1 MARKLVVLS
10 DGSWIAPQFRSKNRR
25 VPGNATLAF
34 HSIAETHESGDEQI
48 RYLHDLEAK
57 PGAFKRLMQRTFGL
71 GMKAEIFNSY
81 TFLSH
86 NYRGEEDEIYLFGA
100 GLGACNIRRLTD
112 LLEKVG
118 ILPPE
123 KLDLLPEAY
132 EYSQIPVEA
141 LESPGAKSLAEHLP
155 SQPAR
160 IRFLGCWDT
169 VGSHGLPLPGL
180 HGISQSWMTF
190 HDHKINA
197 NVDSAFQALALDE
210 RRSRFKPG
218 LWTGIH
224 SRATTAVEQVWFPG
238 SHENIVGGRR
248 DSRLSDIAL
257 RWMLDRAAEQG
268 LHIDLEKLEEMSAP
282 DILGNIAMYR
292 RKVFGVRVPFKKM
305 FNRPIGLSGKDFP
318 PGYEPEKLHE
328 SVLKRRELDKK
339 YSPRQLASL
348 SDSDMPVYREQMGP
362 TANKRRHAR
371 TKIDWP
377 GHIITN
383 ETKMNVSLV
392 DYSRSGAKVWYQ
404 GNVPKGT
411 ELVLQSSRAFSD
423 GLKSRV
429 VWVQDNFLGL
439 EFVSPLPAEATA

>member
-1 MARKLVVLS
+1 MARKLVILS
-10 DGSWIAPQFRSKNRR
+10 DGSWIASQFRSRNRR

-34 HSIAETHESGDEQI
+34 HAISEQNGNGSEQV

-57 PGAFKRLMQRTFGL
+57 PGLHRRIMQRTFGA
-71 GMKAEIFNSY
+71 GVKSEIFNSY
-81 TFLSH
+81 RFLSQ
-86 NYRGEEDEIYLFGA
+86 NYRDENDQIYLFGA

-112 LLEKVG
+112 LLDKVG

-132 EYSQIPVEA
+132 EYSQIPEEA
-141 LESPGAKSLAEHLP
+141 LETPGARSLAENLP
-155 SQPAR
+155 SRPVR

-190 HDHKINA
+190 HDHKVNA
-197 NVDSAFQALALDE
+197 NVESAFQALALDE

-218 LWTGIH
+218 LWTGVH
-224 SRATTAVEQVWFPG
+224 SPATKTVEQVWFPG

-268 LHIDLEKLEEMSAP
+268 LQIDTTKLEEMITP
-282 DILGNIAMYR
+282 DVLGKIAMNR
-292 RKVFGVRVPFKKM
+292 RKVLGVRVPFKKL
-305 FNRPIGLSGKDFP
+305 FNRPVGLAGKNFP
-318 PGYEPEKLHE
+318 PEFEPEKLHE
-328 SVLKRRELDKK
+328 SILKRRELDKK
-339 YSPRQLASL
+339 YRPRQLASL
-348 SDSDMPVYREQMGP
+348 SDSDMPVYQEHMDAE
-362 TANKRRHAR
+362 TNKRRHPR

-377 GHIITN
+377 GFIITN

-392 DYSRSGAKVWYQ
+392 DYSRSGAKVWVQ
-404 GNVPKGT
+404 GKLPKGT

-429 VWVQDNFLGL
+429 VWAQDNFLGL
-439 EFVSPLPAEATA
+439 EFATQLPAEATA